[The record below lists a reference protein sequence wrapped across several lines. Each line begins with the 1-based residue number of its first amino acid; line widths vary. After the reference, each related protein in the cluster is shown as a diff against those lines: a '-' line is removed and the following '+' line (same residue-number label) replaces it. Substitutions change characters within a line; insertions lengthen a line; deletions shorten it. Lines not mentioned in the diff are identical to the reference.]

1 MNQNNNLYYS
11 IIIYK
16 TNIYHVKH
24 FVSAANDGSIKI
36 IFIIKKT
43 YPFLQ
48 NIIIFSWIVDWENQ
62 NETTVVTEF
71 GGISGI
77 PKRNWK
83 DKELEFVIDL
93 IKHDKSYGRMSINS

>member
-48 NIIIFSWIVDWENQ
+48 NMIIFGWIVDWENQ
-62 NETTVVTEF
+62 NETTVTTEIDV
-71 GGISGI
+71 ISGI
-77 PKRNWK
+77 PKRKWK
-83 DKELEFVIDL
+83 EKQIIVI
-93 IKHDKSYGRMSINS
+93 I

>member
-1 MNQNNNLYYS
+1 M
-11 IIIYK
+11 
-16 TNIYHVKH
+16 
-24 FVSAANDGSIKI
+24 
-36 IFIIKKT
+36 
-43 YPFLQ
+43 
-48 NIIIFSWIVDWENQ
+48 
-62 NETTVVTEF
+62 VTEF